1 MVTSLII
8 VSLSFITFIFLV
20 CKLLE
25 KKKLS
30 DDIALVF
37 SLVMMIGS
45 VITGFILTRVTDF
58 QTLDLRAKVVF

>member
-25 KKKLS
+25 MKKLS

-37 SLVMMIGS
+37 SLVTMIGS

>member
-8 VSLSFITFIFLV
+8 VLLSFITFIFLV

-37 SLVMMIGS
+37 SLVTMIGS

>member
-8 VSLSFITFIFLV
+8 VSLSFITFIFVV

-25 KKKLS
+25 KKRLS

-37 SLVMMIGS
+37 SLVTMIGS
-45 VITGFILTRVTDF
+45 VITGLLISKHLI
-58 QTLDLRAKVVF
+58 